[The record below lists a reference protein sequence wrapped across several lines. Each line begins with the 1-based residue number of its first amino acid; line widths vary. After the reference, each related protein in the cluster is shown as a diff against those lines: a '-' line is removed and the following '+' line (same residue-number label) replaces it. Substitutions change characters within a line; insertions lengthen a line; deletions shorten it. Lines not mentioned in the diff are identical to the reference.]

1 MSGDFLTDHAD
12 DPYVAAMAFPVL
24 VFAVLCFHPV
34 ARVQPFISA
43 DGALPWAGISQA
55 VGLKLRNPGCILTL
69 MIPTQSLAVFSDF
82 A

>member
-24 VFAVLCFHPV
+24 VFAV
-34 ARVQPFISA
+34 
-43 DGALPWAGISQA
+43 
-55 VGLKLRNPGCILTL
+55 
-69 MIPTQSLAVFSDF
+69 FSDF